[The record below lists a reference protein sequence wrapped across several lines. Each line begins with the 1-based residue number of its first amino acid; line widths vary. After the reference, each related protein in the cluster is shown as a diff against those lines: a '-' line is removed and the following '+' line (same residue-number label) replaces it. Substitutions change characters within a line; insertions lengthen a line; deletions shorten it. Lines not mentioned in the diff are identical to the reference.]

1 MKRVT
6 VLRHKTKVNGGH
18 RVTEKSTFE
27 TVKEMIVDRF
37 GVQED
42 KVVPEMTFEDLG
54 ADSLDVVE
62 LVMELE
68 DVFDIQFADEKIEN
82 LNNIGEAVAYI
93 DELK

>member
-1 MKRVT
+1 MSENQNTLNT
-6 VLRHKTKVNGGH
+6 VR
-18 RVTEKSTFE
+18 
-27 TVKEMIVDRF
+27 EMIVDRF

-42 KVVPEMTFEDLG
+42 KVNSEMTFEDLG

-68 DVFDIQFADEKIEN
+68 DQFNIQFDDERIEE
-82 LNNIGEAVAYI
+82 LSTVGDAVRYI

>member
-1 MKRVT
+1 MSDNQTTLEVVR
-6 VLRHKTKVNGGH
+6 
-18 RVTEKSTFE
+18 
-27 TVKEMIVDRF
+27 EMIVDRF

-42 KVVPEMTFEDLG
+42 KVTEDMTFQDLG

-68 DVFDIQFADEKIEN
+68 DHFNIQFDDEKIEELVN
-82 LNNIGEAVAYI
+82 VGDAVRYI

>member
-1 MKRVT
+1 MYQVSE
-6 VLRHKTKVNGGH
+6 NQ
-18 RVTEKSTFE
+18 STLE
-27 TVKEMIVDRF
+27 VVREMIVDRF

-42 KVVPEMTFEDLG
+42 KVTEEMTFEDLG

-68 DVFDIQFADEKIEN
+68 DHFNIQFDDERIEE
-82 LNNIGEAVAYI
+82 LATIGDAVRYI